1 MLTRD
6 KRDFEENEQNFRN
19 KRLTTRRVGDVD
31 VVVQGDLSYELFW
44 TLSRYLLKGL
54 IHFLWYL
61 SSIFS
66 LIDPNYKEESVPVTL
81 SPRLVQD
88 QFAVRRA
95 LNNQVR
101 PQEIIRPTSVVKTEY
116 STFTYFVTSLNPA
129 GQTVTSTDIIV
140 SSNVVTETIN
150 VEPTPGL
157 PGYLVWI
164 IYILRLFDYFL

>member
-1 MLTRD
+1 M
-6 KRDFEENEQNFRN
+6 
-19 KRLTTRRVGDVD
+19 V
-31 VVVQGDLSYELFW
+31 LFIIIIV
-44 TLSRYLLKGL
+44 L
-54 IHFLWYL
+54 IGN
-61 SSIFS
+61 FS
-66 LIDPNYKEESVPVTL
+66 LIDPNYKEESLPVTL

-157 PGYLVWI
+157 PGYLV
-164 IYILRLFDYFL
+164 

>member
-6 KRDFEENEQNFRN
+6 KRDFDENQQNFRN

-31 VVVQGDLSYELFW
+31 VVVQGDLSYELILIFC
-44 TLSRYLLKGL
+44 RYLLMPLFVIIIVL
-54 IHFLWYL
+54 IGN
-61 SSIFS
+61 FS
-66 LIDPNYKEESVPVTL
+66 LIDPNYKEESLPVTL

-157 PGYLVWI
+157 PGYLV
-164 IYILRLFDYFL
+164 